1 MRAPLL
7 AAAALIAVA
16 PAGEGAGADPLQDRV
31 LAGMRATDTRDVAFV
46 QTFRSERTGSAASEI
61 VTRHTPGTAPPWS
74 VLRVDGRAPTA
85 KERTD
90 ILKPATREPT
100 PSYARVAR
108 WFGSS
113 ARRVAEAPGRVT
125 YRFSGLPKGTIRMG
139 SHDASADTI
148 ADAVVNTWGPQP
160 YVERVRFTSA
170 KPFRMMLVAKVEQ
183 YVLNSSY
190 APLAD
195 GRVFPVATDSEFSG
209 SMLGKSGSL
218 RARSRFTEMRAGR

>member
-1 MRAPLL
+1 VLI
-7 AAAALIAVA
+7 AAA
-16 PAGEGAGADPLQDRV
+16 PAGADPLQERV
-31 LAGMRATDTRDVAFV
+31 LAGMKATDTRDVAFV
-46 QTFRSERTGSAASEI
+46 QTFRSERTGSAATEI
-61 VTRHTPGTAPPWS
+61 VTRHAPGTAPPWS

-90 ILKPATREPT
+90 ILKAATREPT

-108 WFGSS
+108 WFGAP
-113 ARRVAEAPGRVT
+113 ARRVAEASGQVT
-125 YRFSGLPKGTIRMG
+125 YRFAGLPKGTIKMG

-148 ADAVVNTWGPQP
+148 ADAVVNTSGPRP

-170 KPFRMMLVAKVEQ
+170 KPFRMMLVAKVER

-209 SMLGKSGSL
+209 SMMGKSGSV
-218 RARSRFTEMRAGR
+218 RARSRFSEMRAGR